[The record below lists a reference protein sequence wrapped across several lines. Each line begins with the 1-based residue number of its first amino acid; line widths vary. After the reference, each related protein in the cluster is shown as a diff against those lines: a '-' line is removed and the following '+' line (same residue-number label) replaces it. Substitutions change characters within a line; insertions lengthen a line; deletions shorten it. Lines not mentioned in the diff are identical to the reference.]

1 MSPNDYASTWLTIL
15 TLSALG
21 LGTVAMLVRWLFRVQ
36 RERPHLARD
45 FVADVKRGEGFT
57 FYKTPPQCDTQ
68 EAPPLI
74 AAREWLRLV
83 NDRPDEVPHVGIEGA
98 TGTTKTTLAE
108 AIVTTRAG

>member
-57 FYKTPPQCDTQ
+57 FYKTPPAVRHAGSTPTDCSPRMV
-68 EAPPLI
+68 APGQ
-74 AAREWLRLV
+74 
-83 NDRPDEVPHVGIEGA
+83 RP
-98 TGTTKTTLAE
+98 
-108 AIVTTRAG
+108 TR